1 MGVTRAFWDGRAD
14 GEGGDSAWRAGRDGV
29 IVGTE
34 AGSRPA
40 GGDRPNRDGG
50 AGGNGAGDHEESS
63 KAGVEPTTGRSR
75 TVATRAT
82 MAIVPV

>member
-1 MGVTRAFWDGRAD
+1 MRITTGLWDGRAD
-14 GEGGDSAWRAGRDGV
+14 GEDGDPAWDARRDGV

-40 GGDRPNRDGG
+40 GGDRPNRHGG
-50 AGGNGAGDHEESS
+50 AGGNGAGNHEESS
-63 KAGVEPTTGRSR
+63 KAGVEAATGRSR
-75 TVATRAT
+75 TVGTRAT